1 MNIYHI
7 SQTEN
12 KGYDTYS
19 DLVVA
24 AENEEE
30 ARLIHP
36 SNWYKDDP
44 WNRELFSYGEWATKP
59 ENVKVEYLGEAKE
72 GTEAG
77 IICSSFHAG

>member
-1 MNIYHI
+1 MKLYHI

-24 AENEEE
+24 ANNEEE

-36 SNWYKDDP
+36 SSCNKDP
-44 WNRELFSYGEWATKP
+44 WNIGLFSYGEWATKP

-72 GTEAG
+72 GTKAG